1 MVKRVTKARLKLL
14 MWAIIIGL
22 PIYGLFQ
29 LVEFIGWA
37 GLIAGVIII
46 VAVVFGF
53 KALYKKIHR
62 QRLIDKYQDSGLV
75 NDLMKG
81 IFWQGQSAEQLFD
94 SLGEPEDI
102 DTKVLKTK
110 KKEIWKYD
118 HEGGN
123 RYGLRITL
131 DDDVVVGWDQ
141 KT

>member
-1 MVKRVTKARLKLL
+1 